1 MHASTTYAHRLPHF
15 HTVLQL
21 RNVLMASSVVRR
33 ILQVPHTHLL
43 LQQLI

>member
-1 MHASTTYAHRLPHF
+1 MHASTTYAHRCLHL

-21 RNVLMASSVVRR
+21 RNVLQASSVVRR
-33 ILQVPHTHLL
+33 LLQVPHTHLL